1 MYAIIQIN
9 KEKYFD
15 DVLMAL
21 TEAGVEDPVVFSGE
35 ALGHKLV
42 FDMPVFAGF
51 RSSMKP
57 GESYAKIIMAA
68 TEEDKIDF
76 MLEELKNSGVNFIE
90 DEIGKI
96 VLIPTHKIYK

>member
-1 MYAIIQIN
+1 
-9 KEKYFD
+9 
-15 DVLMAL
+15 MAL
-21 TEAGVEDPVVFSGE
+21 TEAGIEDPVVLSGE

-57 GESYAKIIMAA
+57 GESYAKVIMAI
-68 TEEDKIDF
+68 TEEDKIYF

-96 VLIPTHKIYK
+96 ALIPTHKIYK